1 MRTDNTNTPG
11 NSNIIVSFSFENHAV
26 RGFEYRGEAHFIGNE
41 VTDALGYTNASKAL
55 NDHCKALKKLNYNE
69 SLEMGLTEQ
78 GKNLRG
84 ISIIPE
90 RDVYRL
96 VMRSNLP
103 TAEAFEEKV
112 VGEILPAIRK
122 TGGYMAAS
130 PEETPEELALR
141 AMSVLQATVERQ
153 KKALD
158 EAEPQIESYKRLA
171 NLEGLHN
178 IRWSAQQCG
187 WPERKFSEKLCELKW
202 CYRHPVTGRLTVYR
216 ETINRGLMD
225 TKNVE
230 VKRSGG
236 IEGVGQPM
244 ITQEGLAALLSQLG
258 PYQAHIRAEQ
268 MKKEIAERSAART
281 KKKATAT
288 PFAKT
293 PA

>member
-1 MRTDNTNTPG
+1 MVVMGNNTSSVST
-11 NSNIIVSFSFENHAV
+11 SNNIVAFSFENHAV

-122 TGGYMAAS
+122 TGGYMLAV
-130 PEETPEELALR
+130 PEETPEQLALR
-141 AMSVLQATVERQ
+141 AMQVLQDTVARQ
-153 KKALD
+153 RAELD
-158 EAEPQIESYKRLA
+158 EAAPQIDAYKKLA
-171 NLEGLHN
+171 SLDGVHNL
-178 IRWSAQQCG
+178 RSAAQQCG
-187 WPERKFSEKLCELKW
+187 WPERKFIQQLCQMRW
-202 CYRHPVTGRLTVYR
+202 IYTHNATGRKCAYADKVKA
-216 ETINRGLMD
+216 GLMEA
-225 TKNVE
+225 KNVE
-230 VKRSGG
+230 VKRTGYV
-236 IEGVGQPM
+236 EGVGQPM
-244 ITQEGLAALLSQLG
+244 ITQEGLAELRSILG
-258 PYQAHIRAEQ
+258 PYEAHTRAEA
-268 MKKEIAERSAART
+268 MKTEIAKRSKAR
-281 KKKATAT
+281 KATHK
-288 PFAKT
+288 PFTKT